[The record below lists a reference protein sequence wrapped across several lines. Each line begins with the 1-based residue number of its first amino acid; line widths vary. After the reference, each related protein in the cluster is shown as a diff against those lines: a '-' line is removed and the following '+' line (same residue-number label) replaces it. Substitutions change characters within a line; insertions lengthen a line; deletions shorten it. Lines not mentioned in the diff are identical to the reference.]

1 MKKNKI
7 LCLLVL
13 CLALFGLVSC
23 SKKESDIRLIT
34 SVDDLP
40 GNKIGVQIGTTGDIY
55 ASDYED
61 DDEGTTIERYNKGT
75 DAIQALK
82 QGKIHCVIIDEQP
95 AKAFVDKNPDLM
107 ILEEEF
113 AVEEYAIS
121 IAKENDE
128 LKEKINGA
136 LKELIADGTIANI
149 AKNYTGT
156 DEEKGN
162 YPYTPK
168 DIERPNGEL
177 VMATNAQFPPYEYFE
192 NNQIVGFDVDMM
204 QAVCDKLGMVLRIED
219 MEFDTIIN
227 AVYSGKA
234 DVGVAGMTVTEDRLK
249 TINFSDSYT
258 TARQVI
264 IVPNPDAELDKQTFG
279 EKIHNNFIKDD
290 RWEYIAD
297 GLINTIIIT
306 IFAVI
311 IGTFFG
317 FLIALVRTS
326 YDKNGSFKFLNLLCK
341 LYLTVVRGT
350 PVMVQILIIY
360 FVIFASADISKI
372 LVAIIAFGLNSAAYV
387 AEIVRSG
394 IMAVDNGQFEAGRSL
409 GLNYRQTMIYIIL
422 PQAIKNILP
431 ALGNEFI
438 SLLKE
443 TSISGYI
450 GLADL
455 TRGGVIIQS
464 LTYEP
469 LLPLLAVALI
479 YLGMVLLLTAGVNKL
494 EKRLN
499 TNER

>member
-1 MKKNKI
+1 MKKKKLLCMLI
-7 LCLLVL
+7 LCLAFL
-13 CLALFGLVSC
+13 GLVSC
-23 SKKESDIRLIT
+23 SKEQDT
-34 SVDDLP
+34 QVTCVDDLT
-40 GNKIGVQIGTTGDIY
+40 GSKMGVQIGTTGDIY
-55 ASDYED
+55 ASDYEGD
-61 DDEGTTIERYNKGT
+61 DAGSVVERYNKGT

-82 QGKIHCVIIDEQP
+82 QNKIDCVIIDEQP
-95 AKAFVDKNPDLM
+95 AKAFVEKNPELM

-113 AVEEYAIS
+113 AVEEYAICIS
-121 IAKENDE
+121 KDNTE
-128 LKEKINGA
+128 LKEKINAA
-136 LKELIADGTIANI
+136 LQELIADGTIADI

-162 YPYTPK
+162 YPYEPK
-168 DIERPNGEL
+168 DVERSNGEL
-177 VMATNAQFPPYEYFE
+177 VMATNAQFPPYEYYE
-192 NNQIVGFDVDMM
+192 NNEITGFDVDMM
-204 QAVCDKLGMVLRIED
+204 QAVCDKLGMTLRIED

-234 DVGVAGMTVTEDRLK
+234 DVGAAGMTVTEDRLK
-249 TINFSDSYT
+249 SIDFSDSYT

-264 IVPNPDAELDKQTFG
+264 VVRDPDAEI
-279 EKIHNNFIKDD
+279 EKVSFSEKLYNNFVKDN
-290 RWEYIAD
+290 RWKYITD
-297 GLINTIIIT
+297 GLLNTIVIT

-311 IGTFFG
+311 IGTLLG
-317 FLIALVRTS
+317 FVIALIRTS
-326 YDKNGSFKFLNLLCK
+326 YDKNGSFKLLNLVCR

-372 LVAIIAFGLNSAAYV
+372 VVAIIAFGLNSAAYV

-409 GLNYRQTMIYIIL
+409 GLNYRQTMIYIVL
-422 PQAIKNILP
+422 PQAVKNILP

-479 YLGMVLLLTAGVNKL
+479 YLGIVMLLTAGVNKL
-494 EKRLN
+494 EKRLK
-499 TNER
+499 TDER

>member
-1 MKKNKI
+1 MKKKKL
-7 LCLLVL
+7 LCTLLL
-13 CLALFGLVSC
+13 CMIFLGLVSC
-23 SKKESDIRLIT
+23 SKADTRQVT
-34 SVDDLP
+34 CVDDLA
-40 GNKIGVQIGTTGDIY
+40 GSKIGVQIGTTGDIY
-55 ASDYED
+55 ASDYEG
-61 DDEGTTIERYNKGT
+61 DEAGSVVERYNKGT

-82 QGKIHCVIIDEQP
+82 QNKIDCVIIDEQP
-95 AKAFVDKNPDLM
+95 AKAFVEKNPELM

-113 AVEEYAIS
+113 AVEEYAICIS
-121 IAKENDE
+121 KDNAE
-128 LKEKINGA
+128 LKEKINTA
-136 LKELIADGTIANI
+136 LQELIVDGTIADI

-162 YPYTPK
+162 YPYEKK
-168 DIERPNGEL
+168 DVDRPNGEL
-177 VMATNAQFPPYEYFE
+177 IMATNAQFPPYEYFE
-192 NNQIVGFDVDMM
+192 NNQIVGFDADMM
-204 QAVCDKLGMVLRIED
+204 QAVCDKLGMTLRIED

-249 TINFSDSYT
+249 TIDFSDSYT

-264 IVPNPDAELDKQTFG
+264 IVCDPDATV
-279 EKIHNNFIKDD
+279 EKASFSEKLHNNFIKDN
-290 RWEYIAD
+290 RWKYIAD

-306 IFAVI
+306 IFAIV
-311 IGTFFG
+311 IGTVFG

-326 YDKNGSFKFLNLLCK
+326 YDKNGSFKILNFFCK
-341 LYLTVVRGT
+341 LYLTIIRGT

-372 LVAIIAFGLNSAAYV
+372 IVAIIAFGLNSAAYV

-409 GLNYRQTMIYIIL
+409 GLNYRQTMIYIVL
-422 PQAIKNILP
+422 PQAVKNILP

-479 YLGMVLLLTAGVNKL
+479 YLGIVLLLTAGVNKL
-494 EKRLN
+494 EKRLK